1 MRINFLLIAERFVN
15 RITLLFNSITF
26 SSHSKLKFRLL
37 LREKNKQNKKKK
49 SRELKI
55 NNMVEI

>member
-1 MRINFLLIAERFVN
+1 MRINFLLIAKRFVN

-37 LREKNKQNKKKK
+37 LREKNKQNKK

-55 NNMVEI
+55 NNMAEI